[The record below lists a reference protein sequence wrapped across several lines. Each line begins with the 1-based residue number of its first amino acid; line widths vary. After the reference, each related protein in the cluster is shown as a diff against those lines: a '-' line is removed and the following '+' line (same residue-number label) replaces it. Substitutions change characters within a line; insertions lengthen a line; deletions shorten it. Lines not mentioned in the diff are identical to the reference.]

1 MKRALVVILIL
12 VAGYFASG
20 LYIVGGNEK
29 ALLRRFGRARLPLVG
44 SGLHYALPWP
54 MTTISR
60 INPSEVR
67 TLQIGGVASESLE
80 GDQFL
85 LAADQYQLD
94 EFLTGDKNI
103 LNVQVNVQYR
113 ISEADAADYLF
124 GCVNPEEHLRLMT
137 ESLLGDVVARS
148 GVDFVH
154 PLGLAELRAM
164 LTQRTRELVQ
174 SHRLGIVIED
184 VDIAGVS
191 PPLLVKQA
199 FVDVSNARASKQR
212 FINEA
217 LAYREQ
223 TVAAASANARKNVDE
238 AETARRS
245 AIESARGEADRFGK
259 IVAQFQA
266 DADGGV
272 QTYEQSRQMTLRQ
285 KYLEMLETIVP
296 KLASKALLD
305 TDKPVNLTIFPE
317 NNK

>member
-1 MKRALVVILIL
+1 MKRTAVLFLIL
-12 VAGYFASG
+12 AAAYFSTG
-20 LYIVGGNEK
+20 FFIVGGNEK
-29 ALLRRFGRARLPLVG
+29 ALVRRFGRAQLPLAG

-54 MTTISR
+54 MSTISR
-60 INPSEVR
+60 INPHEVR
-67 TLQIGGVASESLE
+67 TLQIGGIASEAVE

-113 ISEADAADYLF
+113 ISEADVQDYLF
-124 GCVNPEEHLRLMT
+124 GCVNPEAHLRLIT
-137 ESLLGDVVARS
+137 ESLLGDAVARS

-154 PLGLAELRAM
+154 PLGLAELQAM
-164 LTQRTRELVQ
+164 LTERTRQLVQ
-174 SHRLGIVIED
+174 SRRLGVVIEE
-184 VDIAGVS
+184 VTIAGVS

-199 FVDVSNARASKQR
+199 FVDVSNARASKER

-223 TVAAASANARKNVDE
+223 TVAAAEADAKKNVDQ
-238 AETARRS
+238 AETSRRT

-259 IVAQFQA
+259 VVAQFRA
-266 DADGGV
+266 DADAGV
-272 QTYEQSRQMTLRQ
+272 QTYAQSRQMTLRQ

-296 KLASKALLD
+296 KLANKTLLD

-317 NNK
+317 TSK